1 MPACFRGIAPPREGF
16 APSRRQE
23 FAYSPVT
30 DAAAQPA
37 SPPPA
42 SPEGPS
48 SPWAIRDFR
57 LLWLGRVVAVLGI
70 QIQSSALLWQVYE
83 IARRDH
89 PIEQASLYLGL
100 VGLCQFLPL
109 LAFTLP
115 AGAMAD
121 RRDRKRT
128 VALSIIVE
136 ADCAGAFLLMA
147 LHGSPPLWGLLAVA
161 ALFGAARAFLAP
173 ASQAFL
179 PMVVGR
185 KALPPA
191 IAAQSIAFQ
200 TGAIAGPALGG
211 VIVGINVP
219 LAYAVAMGL
228 FLLGVAA
235 FLLIRTSGKPVV
247 QPNAPSPV
255 AAVREGLA
263 YVWKTKIVLGAI
275 SLDLVVVLLAGVALL
290 TPIFARDILHV
301 GPQGFGL
308 LRAAFGV
315 GALLMAV
322 YLSRRPIVRH
332 GGRWMFAAVA
342 LFGLCTLTFGLSK
355 SVWLSGL
362 VLFIGGAADMVSVNI
377 RQTLI
382 QLATPDHMRGRVS
395 SVSMLFI
402 GASNELGEAYSGV
415 AVRFLGPIGAAAFG
429 GIGALAATGIW
440 AKMFPSLR
448 KADKLT

>member
-1 MPACFRGIAPPREGF
+1 MTVEIPESVQPGRPAPP
-16 APSRRQE
+16 
-23 FAYSPVT
+23 
-30 DAAAQPA
+30 
-37 SPPPA
+37 
-42 SPEGPS
+42 PEGPE
-48 SPWAIRDFR
+48 SPWGIRDFR
-57 LLWLGRVVAVLGI
+57 LLWFGRLVAVLGI

-121 RRDRKRT
+121 RRDRKHT
-128 VALSIIVE
+128 VTLSILVE
-136 ADCAGAFLLMA
+136 TACAGAFLMMA

-161 ALFGAARAFLAP
+161 AVFGAARAFLAP

-185 KALPPA
+185 RALPPA

-211 VIVGINVP
+211 VIVGVAVP
-219 LAYAVAMGL
+219 LAYGVSVGM
-228 FLLGVAA
+228 FLLAVGA
-235 FLLIRTSGKPVV
+235 FVLIRTSGRPEIVETT
-247 QPNAPSPV
+247 QSPLQLV
-255 AAVREGLA
+255 TEGLS

-275 SLDLVVVLLAGVALL
+275 SLDLVVVLFAGVALL

-315 GALLMAV
+315 GALGMAV
-322 YLSRRPIVRH
+322 YLSRYPIVRR

-355 SVWLSGL
+355 WVWLSAL
-362 VLFIGGAADMVSVNI
+362 ALLIGGAADMISVNI

-415 AVRFLGPIGAAAFG
+415 MVRLLGPIGAAVFG
-429 GIGALAATGIW
+429 GFGALAATGLW
-440 AKMFPSLR
+440 ARWFPDLR
-448 KADKLT
+448 KADRLTG

>member
-1 MPACFRGIAPPREGF
+1 MTTETIETTEPIQPPPPPEG
-16 APSRRQE
+16 
-23 FAYSPVT
+23 
-30 DAAAQPA
+30 PA
-37 SPPPA
+37 SPW
-42 SPEGPS
+42 G
-48 SPWAIRDFR
+48 IRDFK
-57 LLWLGRVVAVLGI
+57 LLWFGRVVAVLAI
-70 QIQSSALLWQVYE
+70 QIQSSALLWQVYT

-89 PIEQASLYLGL
+89 PVAEASLYLGL

-109 LAFTLP
+109 LALTLP

-121 RRDRKRT
+121 VRDRKIT
-128 VALSIIVE
+128 VAISIMVE
-136 ADCAGAFLLMA
+136 GLCALAFLMMA
-147 LHGSPPLWGLLAVA
+147 LHGSPPLWGLLSVA
-161 ALFGAARAFLAP
+161 AVFGAARAFLAP

-191 IAAQSIAFQ
+191 IAAQSVAFQ

-211 VIVGINVP
+211 VIVGVNVP
-219 LAYAVAMGL
+219 LAYAVALGL

-235 FLLIRTSGKPVV
+235 FLLIRTSGKPA
-247 QPNAPSPV
+247 PNPNKLSPV
-255 AAVREGLA
+255 ESVKEGLA
-263 YVWKTKIVLGAI
+263 YVWQTKIVLGAI

-308 LRAAFGV
+308 LRASFGV
-315 GALLMAV
+315 GALGMAV
-322 YLSRRPIVRH
+322 YLSRYPITKH
-332 GGRWMFAAVA
+332 GGLWMFAAVA
-342 LFGLCTLTFGLSK
+342 VFGVCTLTFGLSK
-355 SVWLSGL
+355 IVWISGL
-362 VLFIGGAADMVSVNI
+362 ALLVGGAADMISVNV

-415 AVRFLGPIGAAAFG
+415 MVRILGAVGAAVFG
-429 GIGALAATGIW
+429 GVGALAATGIW
-440 AKMFPSLR
+440 SWMFPSLR
-448 KADKLT
+448 KADKLS

>member
-1 MPACFRGIAPPREGF
+1 PGPPEG
-16 APSRRQE
+16 
-23 FAYSPVT
+23 
-30 DAAAQPA
+30 PA
-37 SPPPA
+37 SPW
-42 SPEGPS
+42 G
-48 SPWAIRDFR
+48 IRDFR

-89 PIEQASLYLGL
+89 PIQEASLYLGL

-121 RRDRKRT
+121 RRDRKHT
-128 VALSIIVE
+128 VTLSIMVE
-136 ADCAGAFLLMA
+136 GLCALLFLAMA
-147 LHGSPPLWGLLAVA
+147 IHGSPPLWGLLAVA

-185 KALPPA
+185 RALPPA

-211 VIVGINVP
+211 VIVGFSVP
-219 LAYAVAMGL
+219 LAYASAMGL
-228 FLLGVAA
+228 FLLAVAC
-235 FLLIRTSGKPVV
+235 FLLIRTRGKPEVSDDKV
-247 QPNAPSPV
+247 SPV
-255 AAVREGLA
+255 ALVKEGLT

-315 GALLMAV
+315 GALLVAL
-322 YLSRRPIVRH
+322 YLSRFPIVKH

-342 LFGLCTLTFGLSK
+342 VFGLSTLTFGLSHW
-355 SVWLSGL
+355 VWLSAL
-362 VLFIGGAADMVSVNI
+362 ALFIGGGADMISVNI

-415 AVRFLGPIGAAAFG
+415 MVRLLGPIGAAVFG
-429 GIGALAATGIW
+429 GFGALAATGIW
-440 AKMFPSLR
+440 AKAFPDLR
-448 KADKLT
+448 KANKLT

>member
-1 MPACFRGIAPPREGF
+1 MTTAK
-16 APSRRQE
+16 
-23 FAYSPVT
+23 T
-30 DAAAQPA
+30 
-37 SPPPA
+37 PPA
-42 SPEGPS
+42 PVAAPDEPS
-48 SPWAIRDFR
+48 SPWHIRDFR
-57 LLWLGRVVAVLGI
+57 LLWLGRVVAVLAI

-121 RRDRKRT
+121 RRDRKHT
-128 VALSIIVE
+128 VTLSIIVE
-136 ADCAGAFLLMA
+136 MACAGIFLAMA

-161 ALFGAARAFLAP
+161 AVFGAARAFLAP

-185 KALPPA
+185 KALPAA
-191 IAAQSIAFQ
+191 IAAQAIAFQ

-211 VIVGINVP
+211 VIVGITVP
-219 LAYAVAMGL
+219 LAYASSAAL
-228 FLLGVAA
+228 FLMAIA
-235 FLLIRTSGKPVV
+235 CFLLIKTSGKPEVGPKV
-247 QPNAPSPV
+247 SPV
-255 AAVREGLA
+255 ELVKEGLGN
-263 YVWKTKIVLGAI
+263 VWKTKIVLGAI
-275 SLDLVVVLLAGVALL
+275 SLDLIVVLFAGVALL

-301 GPQGFGL
+301 GPMGFGF

-315 GALLMAV
+315 GALVMALW
-322 YLSRRPIVRH
+322 LSRYPIQKN
-332 GGRWMFAAVA
+332 GGTWMFAAVA
-342 LFGLCTLTFGLSK
+342 VFGICTIIFGLSK
-355 SVWLSGL
+355 IVWISAL
-362 VLFIGGAADMVSVNI
+362 VLFIGGAADMISVNV

-415 AVRFLGPIGAAAFG
+415 MVRLLGPIGAAVFG
-429 GIGALAATGIW
+429 GVGALAATGIW
-440 AKMFPSLR
+440 AKVFPSLR
-448 KADKLT
+448 KADRLS

>member
-1 MPACFRGIAPPREGF
+1 MRSTHVTVESLDAGSPTPPVPPPPPEG
-16 APSRRQE
+16 
-23 FAYSPVT
+23 
-30 DAAAQPA
+30 PA
-37 SPPPA
+37 SPW
-42 SPEGPS
+42 G
-48 SPWAIRDFR
+48 IRDFR
-57 LLWLGRVVAVLGI
+57 LLWFGRVVAVLGI

-89 PIEQASLYLGL
+89 PVAEASLYLGL

-128 VALSIIVE
+128 VWISILVE
-136 ADCAGAFLLMA
+136 ASCAGAFLLMA

-161 ALFGAARAFLAP
+161 AVFGAARAFLAP

-211 VIVGINVP
+211 VIVGVNVP
-219 LAYAVAMGL
+219 LAYAVSLGL
-228 FLLGVAA
+228 FLLAVAA
-235 FLLIRTSGKPVV
+235 FILIRTSGKPAMVETKL
-247 QPNAPSPV
+247 SPLESV
-255 AAVREGLA
+255 KEGLA

-301 GPQGFGL
+301 GALGFGL
-308 LRAAFGV
+308 LRASFGV
-315 GALLMAV
+315 GAMAV
-322 YLSRRPIVRH
+322 AIYLSRFPIVQH

-342 LFGLCTLTFGLSK
+342 VFGLCTLTFGLSR

-362 VLFIGGAADMVSVNI
+362 ALFLGGAADMISVNI

-382 QLATPDHMRGRVS
+382 QLATPNHMRGRVS

-402 GASNELGEAYSGV
+402 GASNELGEAYSGLMV
-415 AVRFLGPIGAAAFG
+415 RLLGAVGAACFG
-429 GIGALAATGIW
+429 GVGALAATGLW
-440 AKMFPSLR
+440 AAMFPVLR
-448 KADKLT
+448 KADKLS

>member
-1 MPACFRGIAPPREGF
+1 MTIESPETA
-16 APSRRQE
+16 
-23 FAYSPVT
+23 PVT
-30 DAAAQPA
+30 P
-37 SPPPA
+37 PTPPA
-42 SPEGPS
+42 SPEGPA
-48 SPWAIRDFR
+48 SPWGLRDFR
-57 LLWLGRVVAVLGI
+57 LLWLGRVTAVLGI

-89 PIEQASLYLGL
+89 PIEEASLYLGL

-128 VALSIIVE
+128 VALSILVE
-136 ADCAGAFLLMA
+136 AACAGGFLAMA
-147 LHGSPPLWGLLAVA
+147 LHGDPPLWGLLAVA

-173 ASQAFL
+173 ASQSFL

-185 KALPPA
+185 RALPPA

-219 LAYAVAMGL
+219 LAYACAMGL
-228 FLLGVAA
+228 FLVGIGC
-235 FLLIRTSGKPVV
+235 FLLIRTSGKPRNPEGK
-247 QPNAPSPV
+247 QPPLE
-255 AAVREGLA
+255 AVKEGLA
-263 YVWKTKIVLGAI
+263 YVWKTRIVLGAI

-301 GPQGFGL
+301 GPEGFGL
-308 LRAAFGV
+308 LRASFGV
-315 GALLMAV
+315 GALGMAV
-322 YLSRRPIVRH
+322 YLSRFPIVRH

-342 LFGLCTLTFGLSK
+342 VFGLCTLTFGLSK
-355 SVWLSGL
+355 VVWISGL
-362 VLFIGGAADMVSVNI
+362 ALLIGGAADMVSVNI

-415 AVRFLGPIGAAAFG
+415 AVRFLGPVGAAVFG
-429 GIGALAATGIW
+429 GFGALAATGIW
-440 AKMFPSLR
+440 ARLFPGLR
-448 KADKLT
+448 KADRLS

>member
-1 MPACFRGIAPPREGF
+1 MTVESVDSGTPVPPG
-16 APSRRQE
+16 
-23 FAYSPVT
+23 
-30 DAAAQPA
+30 DG
-37 SPPPA
+37 
-42 SPEGPS
+42 GPS
-48 SPWAIRDFR
+48 SPWGIRDFR
-57 LLWLGRVVAVLGI
+57 LLWLGRVTAVLGI

-89 PIEQASLYLGL
+89 PIEEASLYLGL

-128 VALSIIVE
+128 VALSILVE
-136 ADCAGAFLLMA
+136 AACAGGFLAMA
-147 LHGSPPLWGLLAVA
+147 LHGDPPLWGLLAVA

-173 ASQAFL
+173 ASQSFL

-185 KALPPA
+185 RALPPA

-219 LAYAVAMGL
+219 LAYACAMGL
-228 FLLGVAA
+228 FLVGIGC
-235 FLLIRTSGKPVV
+235 FLLIRTSGKPRNPEGK
-247 QPNAPSPV
+247 QPPLE
-255 AAVREGLA
+255 AVREGLA
-263 YVWKTKIVLGAI
+263 YVWKTRIVLGAI
-275 SLDLVVVLLAGVALL
+275 SLDLIVVLLAGVALL

-301 GPQGFGL
+301 GPEGFGL
-308 LRAAFGV
+308 LRASFGV
-315 GALLMAV
+315 GALGMAV
-322 YLSRRPIVRH
+322 YLSRFPIVRH

-342 LFGLCTLTFGLSK
+342 VFGLCTLTFGLSK
-355 SVWLSGL
+355 VVWISGL
-362 VLFIGGAADMVSVNI
+362 ALLIGGAADMVSVNI

-415 AVRFLGPIGAAAFG
+415 AVRFLGPVGAAVFG
-429 GIGALAATGIW
+429 GFGALAATGVW
-440 AKMFPSLR
+440 ARLFPGLR
-448 KADKLT
+448 KADRLS

>member
-1 MPACFRGIAPPREGF
+1 MDAGSPTPPTP
-16 APSRRQE
+16 PS
-23 FAYSPVT
+23 P
-30 DAAAQPA
+30 
-37 SPPPA
+37 
-42 SPEGPS
+42 PEGPS
-48 SPWAIRDFR
+48 SPWGIRDFR
-57 LLWLGRVVAVLGI
+57 FLWFGRVVAVLGI
-70 QIQSSALLWQVYE
+70 QVQSSALLWQVYE

-115 AGAMAD
+115 AGALAD
-121 RRDRKRT
+121 RRDRKHT
-128 VALSIIVE
+128 VTLSILVE
-136 ADCAGAFLLMA
+136 GSCAAAFLLMA
-147 LHGSPPLWGLLAVA
+147 LHGAPPLWGLLAVA
-161 ALFGAARAFLAP
+161 AVFGAARAFLAP

-211 VIVGINVP
+211 VIVAVNVP
-219 LAYAVAMGL
+219 LAYAVSLGM
-228 FLLGVAA
+228 FLLAA
-235 FLLIRTSGKPVV
+235 GAFVLIKTSGKP
-247 QPNAPSPV
+247 APVENKLSPV
-255 AAVREGLA
+255 ESVKEGLA

-301 GPQGFGL
+301 GAIGFGL
-308 LRAAFGV
+308 LRASFGV
-315 GALLMAV
+315 GAMAV
-322 YLSRRPIVRH
+322 AIYLSRFPIVKH

-342 LFGLCTLTFGLSK
+342 VFGLCTLTFGLSK
-355 SVWLSGL
+355 IVWLSAL
-362 VLFIGGAADMVSVNI
+362 ALFIGGGADMISVNI

-415 AVRFLGPIGAAAFG
+415 MVRMLGAIGAACFG
-429 GIGALAATGIW
+429 GVGALAATGLW
-440 AKMFPSLR
+440 AAMFPGLR
-448 KADKLT
+448 KADRLS

>member
-1 MPACFRGIAPPREGF
+1 MTDTLDAAKPVPPR
-16 APSRRQE
+16 P
-23 FAYSPVT
+23 
-30 DAAAQPA
+30 
-37 SPPPA
+37 
-42 SPEGPS
+42 PEGDPE
-48 SPWAIRDFR
+48 SPWGIRDFR
-57 LLWLGRVVAVLGI
+57 LLWFGRVAAVLAI

-121 RRDRKRT
+121 RHDRKRT
-128 VALSIIVE
+128 VWISILVE
-136 ADCAGAFLLMA
+136 ASCALAFLLMA

-185 KALPPA
+185 RALPPA

-211 VIVGINVP
+211 VIVGFHVP
-219 LAYAVAMGL
+219 LAYAVSLGM
-228 FLLGVAA
+228 FLLAAAA
-235 FLLIRTSGKPVV
+235 FIFIRTSGRPILVE
-247 QPNAPSPV
+247 APPP
-255 AAVREGLA
+255 ALQAVKEGLA

-275 SLDLVVVLLAGVALL
+275 SLDLVVVMLAGVALL

-301 GPQGFGL
+301 GAVGFGL
-308 LRAAFGV
+308 LRASFGV
-315 GALLMAV
+315 GALVMAV
-322 YLSRRPIVRH
+322 YLSRYPIIRN

-342 LFGLCTLTFGLSK
+342 VFGLTTLVFGISRAA
-355 SVWLSGL
+355 WLSAL
-362 VLFIGGAADMVSVNI
+362 VLFIGGAADMISVNI
-377 RQTLI
+377 RQTLV

-402 GASNELGEAYSGV
+402 GASNELGEAYCGLMV
-415 AVRFLGPIGAAAFG
+415 RILGAVGAAVFG
-429 GIGALAATGIW
+429 GAGALAATGAW
-440 AKMFPSLR
+440 AWMFPGLR
-448 KADKLT
+448 KADKLS

>member
-1 MPACFRGIAPPREGF
+1 MTVESVDSGTPVPPG
-16 APSRRQE
+16 
-23 FAYSPVT
+23 
-30 DAAAQPA
+30 DG
-37 SPPPA
+37 
-42 SPEGPS
+42 GPS
-48 SPWAIRDFR
+48 SPWGIRDFR
-57 LLWLGRVVAVLGI
+57 LLWLGRVTAVLGI

-89 PIEQASLYLGL
+89 PIEEASLYLGL

-128 VALSIIVE
+128 VALSILVE
-136 ADCAGAFLLMA
+136 AACAGGFLAMA
-147 LHGSPPLWGLLAVA
+147 LHGDPPLWGLLAVA

-173 ASQAFL
+173 ASQSFL

-185 KALPPA
+185 RALPPA

-219 LAYAVAMGL
+219 LAYACAMGL
-228 FLLGVAA
+228 FLVGIGC
-235 FLLIRTSGKPVV
+235 FLLIRTSGKPRNPEGK
-247 QPNAPSPV
+247 QPPLE
-255 AAVREGLA
+255 AVREGLA
-263 YVWKTKIVLGAI
+263 YVWKTRIVLGAI
-275 SLDLVVVLLAGVALL
+275 SLDLIVVLLAGVALL

-301 GPQGFGL
+301 GPEGFGL

-315 GALLMAV
+315 GALAMAI
-322 YLSRRPIVRH
+322 YLSRFPIVRH

-342 LFGLCTLTFGLSK
+342 VFGLCTLTFGLSK
-355 SVWLSGL
+355 VVWISGL
-362 VLFIGGAADMVSVNI
+362 ALLIGGAADMISVNI

-415 AVRFLGPIGAAAFG
+415 AVRFLGPVGAAVFG
-429 GIGALAATGIW
+429 GFGALAATGVW
-440 AKMFPSLR
+440 ARLFPGLR
-448 KADKLT
+448 KADRLS

>member
-1 MPACFRGIAPPREGF
+1 MTTETLETTEPVQPPRT
-16 APSRRQE
+16 ADPSGGG
-23 FAYSPVT
+23 
-30 DAAAQPA
+30 PA
-37 SPPPA
+37 SPW
-42 SPEGPS
+42 G
-48 SPWAIRDFR
+48 IRDFR
-57 LLWLGRVVAVLGI
+57 LLWFGRVVAVLAI
-70 QIQSSALLWQVYE
+70 QIQSSALLWQVYT

-89 PIEQASLYLGL
+89 PVAEASLYLGL

-109 LAFTLP
+109 LALTLP

-121 RRDRKRT
+121 VRDRKIT
-128 VALSIIVE
+128 VAISIMVE
-136 ADCAGAFLLMA
+136 GLCALAFLMMA
-147 LHGSPPLWGLLAVA
+147 LHGSPPLWGLLSVA
-161 ALFGAARAFLAP
+161 AVFGAARAFLAP

-191 IAAQSIAFQ
+191 IAAQAVAFQ

-211 VIVGINVP
+211 VIVGVNVP
-219 LAYAVAMGL
+219 LAYAVALGL

-235 FLLIRTSGKPVV
+235 FLLIRTSGKP
-247 QPNAPSPV
+247 APSPNKLSPV
-255 AAVREGLA
+255 ESVKEGLA

-301 GPQGFGL
+301 GPAGFGL
-308 LRAAFGV
+308 LRASFGV
-315 GALLMAV
+315 GALSMAV
-322 YLSRRPIVRH
+322 YLSRYPIVKH
-332 GGRWMFAAVA
+332 GGLWMFAAVA
-342 LFGLCTLTFGLSK
+342 VFGVCTLTFGLSK
-355 SVWLSGL
+355 IVWVSGL
-362 VLFIGGAADMVSVNI
+362 ALLIGGAADMISVNV

-415 AVRFLGPIGAAAFG
+415 MVRILGAVGAAVFG
-429 GIGALAATGIW
+429 GAGALAATGIW
-440 AKMFPSLR
+440 SWMFPSLR
-448 KADKLT
+448 KADKLS